1 MKYVRTWKCAQ
12 CGDAVII
19 DTVKKT
25 QSCGCGSFELLPEFL
40 VTDDF
45 LTKYELLCL

>member
-1 MKYVRTWKCAQ
+1 MKYVRKWNCAQ
-12 CGDAVII
+12 CNGAVII

-25 QSCGCGSFELLPEFL
+25 QDCDCGTFKLKAEFL

-45 LTKYELLCL
+45 KEKYEVLCL